1 MVRVNW
7 TDQAVNDLKEIAE
20 YISKDSKRY
29 AKIQIQ
35 RIIRQRTHILK
46 QFQLAGQK
54 LEVFGDLNIRQLVEG
69 SYVILYHV
77 KVDNQVDILTVH
89 HSSRDLNQR
98 ALLF

>member
-35 RIIRQRTHILK
+35 RIRQRTHILK
-46 QFQLAGQK
+46 QYPLAGQK
-54 LEVFGDLNIRQLVEG
+54 LEIFGELNIRQLVEG
-69 SYVILYHV
+69 RLSLDVE
-77 KVDNQVDILTVH
+77 
-89 HSSRDLNQR
+89 
-98 ALLF
+98 

>member
-7 TDQAVNDLKEIAE
+7 TDQSVKDLKEIAE

-35 RIIRQRTHILK
+35 RIRQRTHILK
-46 QFQLAGQK
+46 QYQLAGQR
-54 LEVFGDLNIRQLVEG
+54 LETFGDLNIRQLTEG

-77 KVDNQVDILTVH
+77 KGDAQVDILTVH
-89 HSSRDLNQR
+89 HSSRDLSR
-98 ALLF
+98 RTILF